1 MNNEIKEILDF
12 KENADYKKLSCD
24 EIKVLR
30 DYITNLQQENER
42 LKFYLNDVVFDD
54 NNIDVELSARY
65 LRKLGYIDF
74 DEERQVYVNK
84 HNNQPFMQEDTKE
97 KSFYIKD
104 DELNDYTKQLENK
117 IEKAV
122 EYIEKNKSYW
132 EEWHYDGADIDIE
145 SDINYILNILVGV
158 MNK

>member
-1 MNNEIKEILDF
+1 MKDEIKEILEYAKSKGYIDLDYVESKLLLDYINNLQ
-12 KENADYKKLSCD
+12 KEND
-24 EIKVLR
+24 
-30 DYITNLQQENER
+30 N

-84 HNNQPFMQEDTKE
+84 HNNKPFMQEDTKE

-117 IEKAV
+117 IGKVSNKIKTIFKEENWYENYEYNDLEKALK
-122 EYIEKNKSYW
+122 EIDYIIQ
-132 EEWHYDGADIDIE
+132 G
-145 SDINYILNILVGV
+145 SDE
-158 MNK
+158 